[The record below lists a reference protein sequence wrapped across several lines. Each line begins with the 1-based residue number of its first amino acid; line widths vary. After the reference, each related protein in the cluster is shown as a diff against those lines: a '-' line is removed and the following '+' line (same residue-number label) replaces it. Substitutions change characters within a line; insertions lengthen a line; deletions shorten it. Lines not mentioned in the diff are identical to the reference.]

1 MFFFQ
6 PPPSHQ
12 YHPYQVSPSV
22 DLLISAPSP
31 SQKWRDHLHLLGEP
45 VHQSCPLTNLNWTF
59 PGIHITSMTP
69 GIIYPFISNI
79 YVFLAFWIMSTRS
92 SRNPEAQ
99 GATSLFEDRWMA
111 SAPLNMSPLFAAGHV
126 IATTTVD
133 RFLME
138 PGWRT
143 FHSFLGRRE
152 NGWRGKGVFSFVPTR
167 IVLPSKKEEDLDC
180 FMFFFW
186 FQNVNTV
193 SSHVFSQFQGNIYIY
208 VYSTDCIFSNHG
220 GLVNPLNCFIWRSKS
235 WQKGVPGSIWMKGS
249 EPLCGSLT

>member
-143 FHSFLGRRE
+143 FHSFLGKKRKWVE
-152 NGWRGKGVFSFVPTR
+152 GKRCVFF
-167 IVLPSKKEEDLDC
+167 C
-180 FMFFFW
+180 
-186 FQNVNTV
+186 
-193 SSHVFSQFQGNIYIY
+193 SH
-208 VYSTDCIFSNHG
+208 
-220 GLVNPLNCFIWRSKS
+220 
-235 WQKGVPGSIWMKGS
+235 
-249 EPLCGSLT
+249 